1 MQKGVSTQFKMR
13 EGLTEGFNQISDIS
27 DISEKTR
34 EKKSSNGESRVTKH
48 NKKYRETKNMQTVL

>member
-13 EGLTEGFNQISDIS
+13 EGLTEGFNQIS